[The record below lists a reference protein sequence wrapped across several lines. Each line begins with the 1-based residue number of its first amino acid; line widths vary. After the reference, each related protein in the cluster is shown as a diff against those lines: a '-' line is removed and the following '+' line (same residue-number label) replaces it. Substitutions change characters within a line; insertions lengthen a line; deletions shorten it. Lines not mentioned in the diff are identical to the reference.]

1 MKMLEVGFGGDDIL
15 VVQKYEK
22 ELPVE
27 LTDITPGTLPSNIC
41 NGTDKEKSLGAGELI
56 EKN

>member
-22 ELPVE
+22 ELSVE
-27 LTDITPGTLPSNIC
+27 LTDITPGILPSNIC
-41 NGTDKEKSLGAGELI
+41 NATDKQKSLGSGELI
-56 EKN
+56 EKD